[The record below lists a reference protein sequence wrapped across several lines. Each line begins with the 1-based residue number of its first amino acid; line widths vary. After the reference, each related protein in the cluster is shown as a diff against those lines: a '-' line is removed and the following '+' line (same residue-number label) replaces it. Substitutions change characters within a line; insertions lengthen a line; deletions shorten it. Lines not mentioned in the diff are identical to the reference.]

1 MERRGWVGEEEGV
14 EKRENFVV
22 GSSWNILECCVEEV
36 RNYGGGDDDT
46 EECVC
51 VCFGAEVD

>member
-1 MERRGWVGEEEGV
+1 M